1 MFFQNQTIMENQN
14 SSSKQVMLNYGLI
27 LGVVSIILSVST
39 FALDNIYKPH
49 WIFSALGLIAPIAL
63 IILGLREFKVTNN
76 GYLKLGEAF
85 KLGLGVALISAV
97 VFLIYF
103 VLFTNFIEPEF
114 YVRSLEVKE
123 QAILEMYPN
132 LTDEQLEGAMDMQ
145 KKLNSPLFLTAM
157 ILIFN
162 LFYGFIIS
170 LIGGLIM
177 KKTQEED

>member
-1 MFFQNQTIMENQN
+1 M
-14 SSSKQVMLNYGLI
+14 
-27 LGVVSIILSVST
+27 
-39 FALDNIYKPH
+39 
-49 WIFSALGLIAPIAL
+49 
-63 IILGLREFKVTNN
+63 
-76 GYLKLGEAF
+76 
-85 KLGLGVALISAV
+85 
-97 VFLIYF
+97 
-103 VLFTNFIEPEF
+103 FTNFIEPEF